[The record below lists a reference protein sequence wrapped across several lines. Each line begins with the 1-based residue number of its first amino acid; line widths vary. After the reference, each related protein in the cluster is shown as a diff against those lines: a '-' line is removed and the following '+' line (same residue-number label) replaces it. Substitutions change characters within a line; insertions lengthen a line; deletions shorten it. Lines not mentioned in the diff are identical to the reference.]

1 MKGRRLW
8 IILGV
13 VLVVAAV
20 AVVVVWQLS
29 AQGQTGQQTA
39 LATGTVTTVT
49 DVQSVESS
57 GSVEAQQSVSL
68 SWETTG
74 TVGDVYVKVGDT
86 VKEGEVLMAIDA
98 ATAPQSVI
106 QAQADL
112 ITAKETLDNLLNPS
126 QTDIANA
133 QKAVAD
139 AEETLKDAKQDLTYV
154 ENPVGKALYDAIDDA
169 KLALDTAQ
177 GNANLARVGTEA
189 SAVKTAEDDMNLAYT
204 KLQRAQVAMD
214 DCDDISCG
222 ERDRRE
228 NDLNN
233 AQKEYQR
240 AWDAYQTAL
249 LDYSLTTANQ
259 SDDVTTA
266 QEDYDQA
273 VANLNAAK
281 LGPDALKLQTA
292 RAAVAVAEADLA
304 DKQETLD
311 KLQNEPDQ
319 NDVISAQAAIMAAQ
333 AAIDSAYIK
342 APFDGVVLAV
352 NYQKGDLASQ
362 SEVAVMLAN
371 RSQLHI
377 EVSVDES
384 DISQIANGNAATI
397 SFDALPDVTLDGL
410 VTQIAGY
417 GTESNGLIKYT
428 VRVDTNEPDPR
439 VLLGM
444 TANVTIVTSQT
455 AGALAVPIYAVQVDD
470 VGEYVNRVGPNGTV
484 ERVAVVSGSVVDD
497 DTVIVTGDLKAGD
510 TVQVVG
516 GADATTSGGGGFG
529 AAFGGRP

>member
-8 IILGV
+8 IILGA
-13 VLVVAAV
+13 VLVIV
-20 AVVVVWQLS
+20 AVVAVVAWPMLTRGQ
-29 AQGQTGQQTA
+29 AQQQTA
-39 LATGTVTTVT
+39 LQTGTVTTVT

-57 GSVEAQQSVSL
+57 GSVEALQSVSL

-74 TVGDVYVKVGDT
+74 TVGEVDVKVGDT
-86 VKEGEVLMAIDA
+86 VKEGDVLMAIDP
-98 ATAPQSVI
+98 ATAPQNVI

-112 ITAKETLDNLLNPS
+112 ITAQKNLEDLLNPS
-126 QTDIANA
+126 QTDLANA
-133 QKAVAD
+133 QKAVTD
-139 AEETLKDAKQDLTYV
+139 AEQTLKDAKQDLTYV
-154 ENPVGKALYDAIDDA
+154 ENPLGKALYDAVDTA

-177 GNANLARVGTEA
+177 GNANLARVGSDA

-204 KLQRAQVAMD
+204 KLQRAQTAME
-214 DCDDISCG
+214 DCDKISCG

-240 AWDAYQTAL
+240 TWDAYQTVL
-249 LDYSLTTANQ
+249 LQYNLTTANQ
-259 SDDVTTA
+259 ADDVKTA

-281 LGPDALKLQTA
+281 LGPDALKLQA
-292 RAAVAVAEADLA
+292 AQDAVAVAEADLA
-304 DKQETLD
+304 DKQDALNTL
-311 KLQNEPDQ
+311 NNPDP
-319 NDVISAQAAIMAAQ
+319 NDVITAQAAVMAAQ
-333 AAIDSAYIK
+333 ATIDSAYIK

-352 NYQKGDLASQ
+352 NYQKGDSASQ
-362 SEVAVMLAN
+362 SDVAVMLAN

-384 DISQIANGNAATI
+384 DISQVADGNVATI
-397 SFDALPDVTLDGL
+397 TFDALPAVTLQG
-410 VTQIAGY
+410 VVSQIAGY

-428 VRVDTNEPDPR
+428 VRVDADNPDPR

-444 TANVTIVTSQT
+444 TANVSIVTSQT
-455 AGALAVPIYAVQVDD
+455 EGALAVPVYAVQVDSQ
-470 VGEYVNRVGPNGTV
+470 GEYVNRVQPGGTV
-484 ERVAVVSGSVVDD
+484 ERVAVVSSTVVDD
-497 DTVIVTGDLKAGD
+497 NTVIVTGDLKEGD
-510 TVQVVG
+510 TVQITG
-516 GADATTSGGGGFG
+516 SLPTTSGGGGFG